1 MIGAAGAI
9 GVNARQLEIFR
20 AIMRNGSLSA
30 AAVALNVS
38 QPAVSKVLRHF
49 ESQIGY
55 RLFERGG
62 GRLVPT
68 PEARLLYGDAD
79 RIFREIEVLKT
90 FSDRIRDKKFGLL
103 RVGASA
109 PPTFGI
115 LPNAIERFRKR
126 NPGVRLEIQT
136 LPAEE
141 IADRLIIG
149 DIDLGLT
156 MDAITEPLVQS
167 RAIGKTSIVAVMPAS
182 VPLARRDTIA
192 PEDLAGETL
201 ISYGAKPAIGRLL
214 DRAFRDRGLKFEPQI
229 EINLSIAAAALLVR
243 GLGVALVD
251 AMVPWQS
258 LGPLVC
264 RPFVPKVGID
274 IVLASNANLPQ
285 SRFAKEFARDL
296 QASMSDIGGGRA
308 R

>member
-1 MIGAAGAI
+1 L
-9 GVNARQLEIFR
+9 NARQLEIFR

-55 RLFERGG
+55 RLFERSG

-68 PEARLLYGDAD
+68 PEARLLYDDAD

-115 LPNAIERFRKR
+115 MPSAIERFRKR
-126 NPGVRLEIQT
+126 NPGVRLELQT

-141 IADRLIIG
+141 IADRLVIG

-156 MDAITEPLVQS
+156 MDAITEPLVQC
-167 RAIGKTSIVAVMPAS
+167 RAVGTTAIVAVMQAACS
-182 VPLARRDTIA
+182 LAKRDTIT
-192 PEDLAGETL
+192 PQDLAGETL
-201 ISYGAKPAIGRLL
+201 ISYGAKPTIGRLL
-214 DRAFRDRGLKFEPQI
+214 DRAFRDEGLKFEPQI
-229 EINLSIAAAALLVR
+229 EINLSIAAVPLLIR

-258 LGPLVC
+258 LAQLVC
-264 RPFVPKVGID
+264 RPFMPRVTID

-285 SRFAKEFARDL
+285 SRFAREFDRDL
-296 QASMSDIGGGRA
+296 RASIAGLAKKGF
-308 R
+308 

>member
-1 MIGAAGAI
+1 
-9 GVNARQLEIFR
+9 VNARQLEIFR

-55 RLFERGG
+55 RLFERSGS
-62 GRLVPT
+62 RLVAT
-68 PEARLLYGDAD
+68 PEARLLYADAD

-115 LPNAIERFRKR
+115 MPSAIERFRKR
-126 NPGVRLEIQT
+126 NPGVRLELQT

-141 IADRLIIG
+141 IADRLVIG

-156 MDAITEPLVQS
+156 MDAITEPLVQC
-167 RAIGKTSIVAVMPAS
+167 RAVGTTSIVAVMQAAC
-182 VPLARRDTIA
+182 PLAKRDTIT
-192 PEDLAGETL
+192 PQDLAGETL
-201 ISYGAKPAIGRLL
+201 ISYSAKPAIGRLL
-214 DRAFRDRGLKFEPQI
+214 DRAFRDKGLKFEPQI
-229 EINLSIAAAALLVR
+229 EINLSIAAASLLVR

-258 LGPLVC
+258 LAQLVC
-264 RPFVPKVGID
+264 RPFLPKVTID

-285 SRFAKEFARDL
+285 SRFAKEFGRDL
-296 QASMSDIGGGRA
+296 QASIADLASGKRS
-308 R
+308 